1 MTEEEFNATIAI
13 AIARGDI
20 ANKDEVSFK
29 KSGHWGLNF
38 VLKDENGKILTR
50 VDEDVVDLKVDPS
63 LADQFPHLY
72 NKDNSREM
80 AEISKEE
87 LEKERQAKQELE
99 RERQFKQEEIENRRL
114 IEKESFDKKV
124 SEGRIKLWDY
134 KHIRL
139 DYKGRGITQEIN
151 ILDID
156 GERIRGWTDNF
167 SSNEVPTL
175 PELFEKLGNEGWEMI
190 SHVVNQ
196 DITQNGVTLHY
207 YNFKR
212 EKL

>member
-1 MTEEEFNATIAI
+1 MLRLMISDFEAAVEAAVLRQAI
-13 AIARGDI
+13 SSRDI
-20 ANKDEVSFK
+20 
-29 KSGHWGLNF
+29 
-38 VLKDENGKILTR
+38 
-50 VDEDVVDLKVDPS
+50 VDPEKS
-63 LADQFPHLY
+63 LMTGNEYILKTSE
-72 NKDNSREM
+72 NKLLIRIPIERVKQLQDPEELKKAQELVKPQKR
-80 AEISKEE
+80 ISPEELEQKIRDEKEE
-87 LEKERQAKQELE
+87 LEKKNEEL
-99 RERQFKQEEIENRRL
+99 NR
-114 IEKESFDKKV
+114 IKEAEQESFDKKV

-175 PELFEKLGNEGWEMI
+175 PEVFEKLGNEGWEMV
-190 SHVVNQ
+190 SHVINQ
-196 DITQNGVTLHY
+196 DIKQNGVTLHY

>member
-1 MTEEEFNATIAI
+1 MISDFEAAVEAAVLRQAI
-13 AIARGDI
+13 SSRDI
-20 ANKDEVSFK
+20 
-29 KSGHWGLNF
+29 
-38 VLKDENGKILTR
+38 
-50 VDEDVVDLKVDPS
+50 VDPEKS
-63 LADQFPHLY
+63 LMTGNEYILKTSE
-72 NKDNSREM
+72 NKLLIRIPIERVKQLQDPEELKKAQELVKPQKRISPEELEQKIR
-80 AEISKEE
+80 AEKEE
-87 LEKERQAKQELE
+87 LEKKNEEL
-99 RERQFKQEEIENRRL
+99 NR
-114 IEKESFDKKV
+114 IKEAEQESFDKKV

>member
-1 MTEEEFNATIAI
+1 MLKNSDGRVVDKISLD
-13 AIARGDI
+13 RV
-20 ANKDEVSFK
+20 NQ
-29 KSGHWGLNF
+29 
-38 VLKDENGKILTR
+38 LKDPEELRKAQEFYGPQSGLS
-50 VDEDVVDLKVDPS
+50 P
-63 LADQFPHLY
+63 
-72 NKDNSREM
+72 
-80 AEISKEE
+80 EE
-87 LEKERQAKQELE
+87 LEKERQAKL
-99 RERQFKQEEIENRRL
+99 EEIEKKRE

-167 SSNEVPTL
+167 SQKEVPSL
-175 PELFEKLGNEGWEMI
+175 PEIFEKLGNEGWEMI

-212 EKL
+212 

>member
-1 MTEEEFNATIAI
+1 MLSDFEAAVEAALLRQSISS
-13 AIARGDI
+13 RDI
-20 ANKDEVSFK
+20 ADPS
-29 KSGHWGLNF
+29 KSIKNRNEYLLKNSEGRVVDKISLERVNQ
-38 VLKDENGKILTR
+38 LKDPE
-50 VDEDVVDLKVDPS
+50 ELKK
-63 LADQFPHLY
+63 AQ
-72 NKDNSREM
+72 DNYGPQAGM
-80 AEISKEE
+80 SKEE
-87 LEKERQAKQELE
+87 LEKERQAKQE
-99 RERQFKQEEIENRRL
+99 EIEKRRQ
-114 IEKESFDKKV
+114 IEKELFDKKL
-124 SEGRIKLWDY
+124 SEGRIKQWDY

-156 GERIRGWTDNF
+156 GERLRGWSDNF

-175 PELFEKLGNEGWEMI
+175 PELFERLGNEGWEMI

-196 DITQNGVTLHY
+196 DLKANGTTMHY

>member
-20 ANKDEVSFK
+20 ANKEEVSFK

-63 LADQFPHLY
+63 LADQFPNLY
-72 NKDNSREM
+72 KKDNSREK

-87 LEKERQAKQELE
+87 LEKERQV
-99 RERQFKQEEIENRRL
+99 KQEEIENRRL

>member
-1 MTEEEFNATIAI
+1 MLSDFEAAVEAALLRKTISS
-13 AIARGDI
+13 RDI
-20 ANKDEVSFK
+20 VDPT
-29 KSGHWGLNF
+29 KSIKNRNEYLLKNSDGRVVDKILLDRVNQ
-38 VLKDENGKILTR
+38 LKDPEELRKAQEFYGPQAGLS
-50 VDEDVVDLKVDPS
+50 P
-63 LADQFPHLY
+63 
-72 NKDNSREM
+72 
-80 AEISKEE
+80 EE
-87 LEKERQAKQELE
+87 LEKERQAKL
-99 RERQFKQEEIENRRL
+99 EEIEKKRE

-167 SSNEVPTL
+167 SQKEVPSL
-175 PELFEKLGNEGWEMI
+175 PEIFEKLGNEGWEMV

>member
-1 MTEEEFNATIAI
+1 MISDFEAAVEAAVLRQAI
-13 AIARGDI
+13 SSRDI
-20 ANKDEVSFK
+20 
-29 KSGHWGLNF
+29 
-38 VLKDENGKILTR
+38 
-50 VDEDVVDLKVDPS
+50 VDPEKS
-63 LADQFPHLY
+63 LMTGNEYILKTSE
-72 NKDNSREM
+72 NKLLIRIPIERVKQLQDPEELKKAQELVKPQKRISPEELEQKIR
-80 AEISKEE
+80 AEKEE
-87 LEKERQAKQELE
+87 LEKKNEEL
-99 RERQFKQEEIENRRL
+99 NR
-114 IEKESFDKKV
+114 IKEAEQESFNKKV

-175 PELFEKLGNEGWEMI
+175 PEVFEKLGNEGWEMV
-190 SHVVNQ
+190 SHVINQ
-196 DITQNGVTLHY
+196 DIKQNGVTLHY

>member
-1 MTEEEFNATIAI
+1 MISDFEAAVEAAVLRQAI
-13 AIARGDI
+13 SSRDI
-20 ANKDEVSFK
+20 
-29 KSGHWGLNF
+29 
-38 VLKDENGKILTR
+38 
-50 VDEDVVDLKVDPS
+50 VDPEKS
-63 LADQFPHLY
+63 LMTGNEYILKTSE
-72 NKDNSREM
+72 NKLLIRIPIERVKQLQDPEELKKAQELVKPQKR
-80 AEISKEE
+80 ISPEELEQKIRDEKEE
-87 LEKERQAKQELE
+87 LEKKNEEL
-99 RERQFKQEEIENRRL
+99 NR
-114 IEKESFDKKV
+114 IKEAEQESFDKKM

-175 PELFEKLGNEGWEMI
+175 PEVFEKLGNEGWEMV
-190 SHVVNQ
+190 SHVINQ
-196 DITQNGVTLHY
+196 DIKQNGVTLHY

>member
-1 MTEEEFNATIAI
+1 MNELEYLAAI
-13 AIARGDI
+13 QVALRRNLIT
-20 ANKDEVSFK
+20 SP
-29 KSGHWGLNF
+29 
-38 VLKDENGKILTR
+38 
-50 VDEDVVDLKVDPS
+50 DVVK
-63 LADQFPHLY
+63 
-72 NKDNSREM
+72 RELSYQNFGPKGG
-80 AEISKEE
+80 IFLCNQSG
-87 LEKERQAKQELE
+87 
-99 RERQFKQEEIENRRL
+99 RRIGL
-114 IEKESFDKKV
+114 VEKESIKELIASDPSIQEKIEIDTEEL
-124 SEGRIKLWDY
+124 SEEALAKRKEEEEQKIKTLVEKGMRLWEY

-156 GERIRGWTDNF
+156 GERLRGWSDNF

-175 PELFEKLGNEGWEMI
+175 PELFERLGNEGWEMI

-196 DITQNGVTLHY
+196 DLKANGTTMHY